1 MCEVTQDPQGNGRER
16 LVLVPRDQWFMAY
29 FVHGG
34 DLLVHLDIATPPT
47 LLGGTRPS

>member
-1 MCEVTQDPQGNGRER
+1 MCEVTQDPQGNGRDR
-16 LVLVPRDQWFMAY
+16 LVLLARDQWVMGY

-47 LLGGTRPS
+47 LLSVTRPS